1 MEKELRKVIIVG
13 GGLGGLATAALLA
26 QDGFSVTIYEKT
38 QTLGGR
44 ALCKKVAGYWLDSG
58 FHSLRK
64 ADRCPAAT
72 VLKRLGKHIEF
83 ATKYSDGVVP
93 KTYHNGRLVDSPLSL
108 GQLLLRYPLL
118 TLVQKIRMM
127 VLIQKIKKM
136 PLEILDQMTIA
147 QLLQATKI
155 RDKTII
161 AHIKQMIAIAYY
173 CEPDLNKISAGELA
187 RYLAEWPYDVGFPKG
202 GWKQITDKLQESVLE
217 NGGVIRTG
225 KEVKGVL
232 ITNGSEEE
240 KEGEGGGDS
249 GINTGRA
256 TGVIFN
262 DGRKEEADLIILN
275 TPLKE
280 VLNLVIEKYIPQKLS
295 QLIGNGMETSAGI
308 VIDFSVGTEVIGG
321 KPDSII
327 TLDPCMIFRVNSK
340 YDSSIAPPGHH
351 LLSAW
356 MPIDNTR
363 IKDRNYVDCK
373 IEELEHNMYKVFS
386 LGDSTSNNNTI
397 KVIRKMVFENAIGFY
412 PSPSMT
418 RSKRPS
424 VSVPTVKNLYLVG
437 DAMNTEGIGGTSD
450 IAFTSAIECHNAILS
465 NIQELRLNAQAD
477 NRAFGDQ

>member
-1 MEKELRKVIIVG
+1 
-13 GGLGGLATAALLA
+13 
-26 QDGFSVTIYEKT
+26 
-38 QTLGGR
+38 
-44 ALCKKVAGYWLDSG
+44 
-58 FHSLRK
+58 
-64 ADRCPAAT
+64 
-72 VLKRLGKHIEF
+72 
-83 ATKYSDGVVP
+83 
-93 KTYHNGRLVDSPLSL
+93 
-108 GQLLLRYPLL
+108 
-118 TLVQKIRMM
+118 
-127 VLIQKIKKM
+127 
-136 PLEILDQMTIA
+136 
-147 QLLQATKI
+147 
-155 RDKTII
+155 
-161 AHIKQMIAIAYY
+161 
-173 CEPDLNKISAGELA
+173 LNKISAGELA

-217 NGGVIRTG
+217 NRGVIRTG

-232 ITNGSEEE
+232 ISNGLEEE
-240 KEGEGGGDS
+240 KEGGGDF